1 MTRRPWLWLVCVAA
15 VQLCVTAAR
24 AGETCQFAGTTD
36 KSGQLA
42 VTATDSTNRADG
54 TLTLDISGSFRDTPM
69 PFVHLTYMMEEIS
82 TWKSGQLRLLAV
94 NTRYLVD
101 GHIARQLWDLFQR
114 APNGGLTAFRV
125 EAKTRNSLQRQHP
138 GFSAHW
144 DPASFGRPWVQDY
157 WSARPDRR
165 ADLDLAAAAAGP
177 RLRSPLALAFY
188 WTRQLLPGG
197 QAVTVFLP
205 GFKRDKT
212 ADLTITAAGPAGAQ
226 WQRWNTVVRHP
237 ALSGSLASSA
247 SAWVGADGHLL
258 QLAGTVRTRGRVGS
272 GVIRQ
277 LGCSQT
283 ADTGSP

>member
-15 VQLCVTAAR
+15 APLYVVAAR
-24 AGETCQFAGTTD
+24 AGETCQFAGATD
-36 KSGQLA
+36 ESGQLA
-42 VTATDSTNRADG
+42 VTATSSINRDDG
-54 TLTLDISGSFRDTPM
+54 NLTLDIAGRFRDTPM
-69 PFVHLTYMMEEIS
+69 PFVHLSYMMEEIS
-82 TWKSGQLRLLAV
+82 TWRSGQLRLLAV

-101 GHIARQLWDLFQR
+101 GHIVRQLWDLFQR
-114 APNGGLTAFRV
+114 TPDGGLQAFRV
-125 EAKTRNSLQRQHP
+125 EAKTRDSLQRDHP
-138 GFSAHW
+138 AFTTHW

-177 RLRSPLALAFY
+177 KLRSPLALAFY
-188 WTRQLLPGG
+188 WTRKLPPGG
-197 QAVTVFLP
+197 QTVTVFLP

-212 ADLTITAAGPAGAQ
+212 ADVTITATVPSSTQ
-226 WQRWNTVVRHP
+226 WQRWNTIVRHP
-237 ALSGSLASSA
+237 ALSRSSASAA
-247 SAWVGADGHLL
+247 SAWVGTDGHLL

-283 ADTGSP
+283 ADPGPP